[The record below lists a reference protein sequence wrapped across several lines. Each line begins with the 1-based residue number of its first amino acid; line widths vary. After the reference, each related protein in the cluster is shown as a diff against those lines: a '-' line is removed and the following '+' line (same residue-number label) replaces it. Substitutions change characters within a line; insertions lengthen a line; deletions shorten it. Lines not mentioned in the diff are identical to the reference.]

1 MQSLGSVLNTRL
13 RTFRQET
20 NQNLGCEQ
28 HARSPTQSNK
38 RTIHK
43 SEDVTVNRPAVCCC
57 LELALV
63 GGQPL
68 VLAGR
73 ALHQEG
79 GDLHLADAV
88 EGGHADV
95 GSWQGLGAGSNL
107 ILDLASI
114 GAAEHGQLPH
124 HTVAVVVVALRK

>member
-1 MQSLGSVLNTRL
+1 MFATRMCHFAHCLRSTCLLAKSIQTSLS
-13 RTFRQET
+13 
-20 NQNLGCEQ
+20 
-28 HARSPTQSNK
+28 K
-38 RTIHK
+38 
-43 SEDVTVNRPAVCCC
+43 
-57 LELALV
+57 LALV

-124 HTVAVVVVALRK
+124 HPVAVVVVALRK